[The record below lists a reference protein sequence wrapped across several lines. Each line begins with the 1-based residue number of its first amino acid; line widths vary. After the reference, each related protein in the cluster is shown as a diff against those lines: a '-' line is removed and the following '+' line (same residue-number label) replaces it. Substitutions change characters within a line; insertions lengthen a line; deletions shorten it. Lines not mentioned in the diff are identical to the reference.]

1 MPTKTIYVADADLP
15 VFDRAQALAG
25 DNLSAAIVQAL
36 RRFVEAHE
44 SRDPAGGQLA
54 EYAVQLGDNGTY
66 VTRRFRGRLLAR
78 RQTRERER
86 SLMTL
91 QTVYETAKGHFAV
104 HTAACPDR
112 SSRSTMRSK
121 RGRNRR
127 PHDNPDA
134 HDDRASGLRGHDW
147 PAVYGE
153 SDALRLDVY
162 GTLDELRAEIPPELY
177 NAVDDALRGPEAE
190 FLDI

>member
-15 VFDRAQALAG
+15 VFDRAQALAC

-36 RRFVEAHE
+36 RRFVEVQE
-44 SRDPAGGQLA
+44 TRDPAGGQLA
-54 EYAVQLGDNGTY
+54 EYVVQLGDSGTY
-66 VTRRFRGRLLAR
+66 VTRRFRGRVLAR
-78 RQTRERER
+78 RQIRERER
-86 SLMTL
+86 SLVTL

-104 HTAACPDR
+104 HTATCPDWT
-112 SSRSTMRSK
+112 SRPMMGSK

-134 HDDRASGLRGHDW
+134 HDDRAQGLRGYDW
-147 PAVYGE
+147 SAVYGE
-153 SDALRLDVY
+153 SNAFRLDVY
-162 GTLDELRAEIPPELY
+162 GTLDELRAQIPPELY